1 MNLSVTPRISD
12 YEYDVLVCG
21 SGMGG
26 ITAAVAAAQNGL
38 KAGIIEYFGE
48 PGGIPVS
55 GRLGSISGFSRMN
68 EVAVAGFARSFAN
81 ELLKRELAHEQGGG
95 SNINLTPPALS
106 GFIFEILDFYNIDFH
121 SYTQLISCAT
131 ENGRITHAIVANKAG
146 VTAIPAK
153 IFIDA
158 TGDGDL
164 AVMAGCPFEKGR
176 KSDGKVQS
184 STLVFVMGGIDL
196 ERLPAYLDV
205 RKVWKSVERPVP
217 IDHSVFQFVP
227 HGSSTNEVAVNMTHV
242 LNCDCTVPE
251 DLTRIRKEA
260 VKQAEYLVYEFFRKE
275 IPGCEKAW
283 ISHYAPQIGCRET
296 RRILGDYYLTED
308 DVKNYRHFE
317 DDVAQGIWAIDIHTP
332 DGIHRGCGHKIEKPY
347 GIPYRCITP
356 QGIDNLYIAG
366 RPISVDHIAH
376 SSSRI
381 NASCMALGEAA
392 GVAAKAAIAAGSTR
406 KIDIAELQQKIAAMK
421 YDVFNH

>member
-1 MNLSVTPRISD
+1 MNIEVKKSQ

-26 ITAAVAAAQNGL
+26 ISAAVAAAQDGL
-38 KAGIIEYFGE
+38 KVGIIEYFGE

-55 GRLGSISGFSRMN
+55 GRLGSISGYSRLG
-68 EVAVAGFARSFAN
+68 EVAVAGFARKFAN
-81 ELLKRELAHEQGGG
+81 ELLSRQLAHEQGGG
-95 SNINLTPPALS
+95 SNINLTPPALC
-106 GFIFEILDFYNIDFH
+106 GFIFELLDAYKIDFH
-121 SYTQLISCAT
+121 SYTQLIGCKKD
-131 ENGRITHAIVANKAG
+131 NGKITHAVVANKSG

-153 IFIDA
+153 MFIDA

-164 AVMAGCPFEKGR
+164 AVMADCPFEKGR

-196 ERLPAYLDV
+196 SRLPAYLDV
-205 RKVWKSVERPVP
+205 RKVWKNVERPVP

-227 HGSSTNEVAVNMTHV
+227 HGEGTNEVAVNMTHV
-242 LNCDCTVPE
+242 INCDCTVPE

-308 DVKNYRHFE
+308 DVKSYRHF
-317 DDVAQGIWAIDIHTP
+317 DDEVAQGIWAIDIHTP

-356 QGIDNLYIAG
+356 QGVNNMYIAG

-381 NASCMALGEAA
+381 NATCMALGEAA
-392 GVAAKAAIAAGSTR
+392 GCACKAAIAAGSTR
-406 KIDIAELQQKIAAMK
+406 NVDIKELQKKIKAME
-421 YDVFNH
+421 YTRF